1 MRLRD
6 VQSRREAELCARLV
20 AQKPALRPTL
30 ERDAPL
36 VQAAG
41 LSFIEVLLARRLVDP
56 AEVAAAARAP
66 AAPIAWR
73 DLDVLGEA
81 GRGVHGIVYWA
92 RRQLDGAPVALKV
105 LRAGQEGTGPDAARL
120 LREARLLAR
129 LEHPGIVRLFDAGEE
144 DGAPWLVTE
153 ALTGGSLA
161 DVGVQPVRVALA
173 LAARVAHALAYAH
186 AAGVV
191 HRDLKPSNVMLDA
204 QRQPKVVDF
213 GLARDAGRQGELT
226 GSGALLG
233 SLGFA
238 APEQVGGASRADAK
252 ADVWAVGALL
262 HALITGAPPYADALT
277 LGTWLARARA
287 GFPGL
292 GAHPDVPADLG
303 VLLDGLLVD
312 ALEVDP
318 AERPDMASFARAV
331 AFAAEV
337 ARRPS

>member
-6 VQSRREAELCARLV
+6 VQARREAEICARLV
-20 AQKPALRPTL
+20 AMRPALRPTL

-41 LSFIEVLLARRLVDP
+41 LSFIEVLLARRLIEP
-56 AEVAAAARAP
+56 AHVAAAARAP
-66 AAPIAWR
+66 VAPIAWR

-81 GRGVHGIVYWA
+81 GRGVHGVVYWA
-92 RRQLDGAPVALKV
+92 RRHLDGAPVALKV
-105 LRAGQEGTGPDAARL
+105 LRAGQEGAGPDAARL

-129 LEHPGIVRLFDAGEE
+129 LEHPGIVRLYDAGEE

-161 DVGVQPVRVALA
+161 DLGVQPARVALV
-173 LAARVAHALAYAH
+173 LAARVAHALAHAH

-204 QRQPKVVDF
+204 QRYPKVVDF

-226 GSGALLG
+226 GSGALIG
-233 SLGFA
+233 TLGFA
-238 APEQVGGASRADAK
+238 APEQVGGAARADAK
-252 ADVWAVGALL
+252 ADVWAVGALI
-262 HALITGAPPYADALT
+262 HALITGAPPYADATT
-277 LGTWLARARA
+277 LGAWLARARA

-292 GAHPDVPADLG
+292 GVRPDVPPDLA

-312 ALEVDP
+312 ALHVDP
-318 AERPDMASFARAV
+318 TERPDMASFARAV
-331 AFAAEV
+331 TFAAEV
-337 ARRPS
+337 ARRAG